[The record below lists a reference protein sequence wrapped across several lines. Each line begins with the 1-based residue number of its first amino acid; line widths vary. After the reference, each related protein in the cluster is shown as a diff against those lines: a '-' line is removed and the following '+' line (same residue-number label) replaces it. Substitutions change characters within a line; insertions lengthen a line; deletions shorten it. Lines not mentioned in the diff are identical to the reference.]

1 MQATLTK
8 PLGASGTHAST
19 LGLIEDY
26 LAARPLYTIAD
37 VLSDVARKANV
48 ANVANVT
55 DQQIRDYLFA

>member
-1 MQATLTK
+1 MHATLTRT
-8 PLGASGTHAST
+8 LGSTGTHAST

-26 LAARPLYTIAD
+26 LSSRPLYTIAD

-55 DQQIRDYLFA
+55 DQQIRDNLFA